1 MLLQLFVS
9 AVEAFQSCARY
20 GSFVVLNT
28 SSDSMLRLSAEI
40 DIASVPML
48 VLAFLH

>member
-1 MLLQLFVS
+1 M
-9 AVEAFQSCARY
+9 
-20 GSFVVLNT
+20 LNT
-28 SSDSMLRLSAEI
+28 SSDSMLRFSAEI